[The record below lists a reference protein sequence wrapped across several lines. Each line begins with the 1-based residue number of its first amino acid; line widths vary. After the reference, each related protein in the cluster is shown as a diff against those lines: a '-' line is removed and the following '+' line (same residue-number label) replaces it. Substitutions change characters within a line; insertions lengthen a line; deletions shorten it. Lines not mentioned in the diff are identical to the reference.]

1 MKMDKFSAFDTIDYL
16 KTEQD
21 IAGYLQAVNE
31 DGDPVLIQH
40 ALTDVEQARARLH
53 SRSQ

>member
-1 MKMDKFSAFDTIDYL
+1 MKIDQLSSFDILDYL

-31 DGDPVLIQH
+31 NGDSVLIQC
-40 ALTDVEQARARLH
+40 ALMDIELARAKF
-53 SRSQ
+53 